1 MKKLI
6 QYFKKRREQRLR
18 KWCIEKACHD
28 QINVIQL
35 AKDMLAFI
43 KMQD

>member
-18 KWCIEKACHD
+18 KWCIEKASRD
-28 QINVIQL
+28 QINIIRL
-35 AKDMLAFI
+35 AKEMLAFI